1 MQEHRKVL
9 IIDDEIDLSLLL
21 QSYLTRKGYDVHITH
36 TIEEGLV
43 KLRELNP
50 AILFLDNNLPD
61 GTGWEIAPKIA
72 AEHENLFICMISAY
86 HPLQPVMPGNSKFL
100 VIEKPVSIAE
110 IDRQFVEHNL

>member
-1 MQEHRKVL
+1 MQELKKVL

-36 TIEEGLV
+36 TIEDGLA
-43 KLRELNP
+43 KLKELDP

-72 AEHENLFICMISAY
+72 ERYKDLFICMISAY
-86 HPLQPVMPGNSKFL
+86 HPSQPVMPGNSKFL

-110 IDRQFVEHNL
+110 IDRQFVAHNL